1 MTVLNIG
8 RGAVRVP
15 KDTVG
20 LHLDFAK
27 AQYGG
32 HMGARYSLIV
42 PI

>member
-1 MTVLNIG
+1 MILIAG

-15 KDTVG
+15 KETVG

-32 HMGARYSLIV
+32 HMGARYFL
-42 PI
+42 PTGEY